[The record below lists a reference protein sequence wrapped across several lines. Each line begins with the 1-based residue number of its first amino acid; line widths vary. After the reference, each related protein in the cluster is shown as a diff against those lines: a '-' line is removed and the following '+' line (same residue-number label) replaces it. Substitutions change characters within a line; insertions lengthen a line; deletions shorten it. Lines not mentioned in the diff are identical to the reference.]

1 MQVRRPATNVTHLV
15 FHFRSCIQR
24 MSNIKVVVAVHCH
37 AVLNFGWRAAI
48 LSVSFCSPTPP
59 SVPTGSF
66 QPSPNEWK
74 FHFVKHGANR
84 PMSIQRSGGG
94 CWHHTAG
101 REQAHVH
108 TAVWRCLLTP
118 HCGPRTGP
126 CPYSGL
132 AVAADTTLRA
142 GRKPMSIQR
151 SGGVC
156 WHHTAGREEAHVHTA
171 VWRCL
176 LTPYCW
182 PLFSYP
188 DRNNLSSIVWL
199 QPSLF
204 NDDKHIRKFPVMH
217 SPTDEHWVQVF
228 PFWILSV
235 GRYTVV
241 TLLLVD
247 IR

>member
-24 MSNIKVVVAVHCH
+24 TSNIKVVVAVHCH

-74 FHFVKHGANR
+74 FHFVKHGA
-84 PMSIQRSGGG
+84 SRS
-94 CWHHTAG
+94 
-101 REQAHVH
+101 
-108 TAVWRCLLTP
+108 
-118 HCGPRTGP
+118 
-126 CPYSGL
+126 
-132 AVAADTTLRA
+132 
-142 GRKPMSIQR
+142 MSIQR

-176 LTPYCW
+176 LTSYCG